1 MTTHNYRPDIDG
13 LRAIAIIS
21 VLAFHAFPQTVQGG
35 FVGVDIFFVISGF
48 LISNIIFNDLQNNT
62 FSFTDFYQRR
72 IRRIFPALLTV
83 FFSSYCVGYIL
94 FTPIEFE
101 YLNQI
106 IAAGSAFVANII
118 LWKKSGYFDIASEL
132 KPMLHLWSLSVE
144 EQFYMIWPLMM
155 VLCWKVRFR
164 FIFIITTIA
173 LIVVFSFGL
182 NLLTIDQDPVAA
194 FYSPLTRFWELLIG
208 AFLAILKLKEVFIT
222 PKYQNALSFCGL
234 GCIGFSLC
242 WLDKSILYPGY
253 WALLPT
259 VGAFCLITSSESVL
273 NKRVLSNTLLVWIG
287 LISYP
292 LYLWHWP
299 ILSFLRIVEGETLST
314 YMRWAAVIISICLAW
329 LTYQYVE
336 NPFRRGNRKKEKV
349 IILSALMFL
358 IGLIS
363 YLTKENG
370 GLEFRFNKSPLVN
383 REGQITCPPFDTSTK
398 NFCVFGNQESNKTIV
413 VIGDSHAG
421 FLTNALNEAFGKQFK
436 LIYFGNA
443 TCFLAK
449 DDSQSCLTIK
459 SELHRLKQS
468 NELYAMIQGQR
479 WHTHNIQSETDLKFV
494 VQHLAEYSPKKII
507 ISGAAPDVD
516 IDCEISN
523 YYGIPLRVKKC
534 LNFQESIHSVKSF
547 MELSQK
553 ISLPDN
559 VSFVYPYESICQN
572 NSCTVLS
579 GNTTLY
585 HDVHHLSLD
594 GALRLMPRFKDAL
607 DQ

>member
-62 FSFTDFYQRR
+62 FSFIDFYQRR

-83 FFSSYCVGYIL
+83 LFSSYCVGYIL

-259 VGAFCLITSSESVL
+259 VGAF
-273 NKRVLSNTLLVWIG
+273 
-287 LISYP
+287 
-292 LYLWHWP
+292 
-299 ILSFLRIVEGETLST
+299 
-314 YMRWAAVIISICLAW
+314 
-329 LTYQYVE
+329 
-336 NPFRRGNRKKEKV
+336 
-349 IILSALMFL
+349 
-358 IGLIS
+358 
-363 YLTKENG
+363 
-370 GLEFRFNKSPLVN
+370 
-383 REGQITCPPFDTSTK
+383 
-398 NFCVFGNQESNKTIV
+398 
-413 VIGDSHAG
+413 
-421 FLTNALNEAFGKQFK
+421 
-436 LIYFGNA
+436 
-443 TCFLAK
+443 
-449 DDSQSCLTIK
+449 
-459 SELHRLKQS
+459 
-468 NELYAMIQGQR
+468 
-479 WHTHNIQSETDLKFV
+479 
-494 VQHLAEYSPKKII
+494 
-507 ISGAAPDVD
+507 
-516 IDCEISN
+516 
-523 YYGIPLRVKKC
+523 
-534 LNFQESIHSVKSF
+534 
-547 MELSQK
+547 
-553 ISLPDN
+553 
-559 VSFVYPYESICQN
+559 
-572 NSCTVLS
+572 
-579 GNTTLY
+579 
-585 HDVHHLSLD
+585 
-594 GALRLMPRFKDAL
+594 
-607 DQ
+607 